1 MAESQRSLKNI
12 PPREG
17 LLIGLLFS
25 GMGVLIELLSFGV
38 IDPEGGM
45 NVPAEI
51 GAVAGGIFLLPG
63 LLSMYYAIRNYLGVR
78 NNRPEDEGF
87 DVASWVVTSL
97 ILSAFTVVGLW
108 ISLAGRSESF
118 SGGITGSVSEIRIA
132 FGIGAILC
140 AAAAAFT
147 WGYGFK
153 KLKKKRK

>member
-1 MAESQRSLKNI
+1 
-12 PPREG
+12 
-17 LLIGLLFS
+17 
-25 GMGVLIELLSFGV
+25 
-38 IDPEGGM
+38 M

-78 NNRPEDEGF
+78 NNRPEDEDF

-118 SGGITGSVSEIRIA
+118 SGGITGSVSEIRIV